1 MSWENHGLGDDKWH
15 IDHIRPVCS
24 FEEHELHSMNHI
36 SNLRPLWQIDNF
48 TKRNF
53 DKKQSVNVKDKKV
66 NEATNQALM

>member
-1 MSWENHGLGDDKWH
+1 
-15 IDHIRPVCS
+15 
-24 FEEHELHSMNHI
+24 MNHI